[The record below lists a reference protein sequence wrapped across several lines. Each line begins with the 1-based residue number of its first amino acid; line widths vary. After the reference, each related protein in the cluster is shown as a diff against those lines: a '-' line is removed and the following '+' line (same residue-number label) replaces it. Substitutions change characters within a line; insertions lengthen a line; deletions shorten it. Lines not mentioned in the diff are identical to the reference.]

1 MFKFIALNKKLGI
14 SSFAALGQVKK
25 YFNTKKIGHMGT
37 LDPLAEGV
45 LAVAIGDATKL
56 IPYVSTEPKEYIVEI
71 YFGHTTE
78 TLDSEGV
85 DKKLLPEISEKV
97 NCEAKELLLNL
108 EILKNQEFQVP
119 PIFSA
124 IKINGQRA
132 YDLARKG
139 ELEQSEVKPKKV
151 TMYSY
156 ELLDFTLPI
165 AKLRITTSSGYYVR
179 SLVRDLAELL
189 GVQAFMY
196 SLVRT
201 KVGGFNLANC
211 SDLDADK
218 IIEFELA
225 DLIPNYHPIQVA
237 EDVYLKLKNGLP
249 VYHQNTIPNS
259 VENVFVFFA
268 NSLVSLCKIE
278 QREEKKYLVPIKN
291 FNL

>member
-45 LAVAIGDATKL
+45 LAVAIGEATKL
-56 IPYVSTEPKEYIVEI
+56 IPYVTTEPKEYIVEI
-71 YFGHTTE
+71 YFGHTTD
-78 TLDSEGV
+78 TLDAEGV

-97 NCEAKELLLNL
+97 NFEAKDLLLKL
-108 EILKNQEFQVP
+108 EILKEQELQVP

-139 ELEQSEVKPKKV
+139 ELEQSEVKAKKV
-151 TMYSY
+151 KMYSY
-156 ELLDFTLPI
+156 ELLDFSLPI

-179 SLVRDLAELL
+179 SLVRDLADLL
-189 GVQAFMY
+189 GVKAFMY

-211 SDLDADK
+211 SDLDLDK
-218 IIEFELA
+218 IYEFELP
-225 DLIPNYHPIQVA
+225 DLIPDYHPIQVG
-237 EDVYLKLKNGLP
+237 EEVYLKIKNGLSVYYDNP
-249 VYHQNTIPNS
+249 VPNS
-259 VENVFVFFA
+259 VEIVFVFYA

-278 QREEKKYLVPIKN
+278 RKSDKKYLVPIKN